1 MSLIQQLYCT
11 IIFND
16 SRLIVVDQPNI
27 ISIRIDYK
35 LLPRYGISRLTFV
48 DRLPGLC
55 SSYKGKEK
63 QNYE

>member
-27 ISIRIDYK
+27 IGIRIDYK
-35 LLPRYGISRLTFV
+35 LLPCYGIARLTFV
-48 DRLPGLC
+48 D
-55 SSYKGKEK
+55 
-63 QNYE
+63 